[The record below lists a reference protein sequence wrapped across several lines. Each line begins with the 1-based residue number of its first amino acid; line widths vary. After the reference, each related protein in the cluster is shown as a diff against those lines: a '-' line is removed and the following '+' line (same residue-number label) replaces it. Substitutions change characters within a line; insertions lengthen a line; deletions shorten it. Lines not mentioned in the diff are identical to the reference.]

1 MKSKYSTYLKVAAVL
16 LGGAFLT
23 TGCLQA
29 PDEPLYQ
36 TSEKLPEYEQTS
48 FDEYI
53 KDTKLWLEQNRVFLT
68 DDKQTEIDANLPFE
82 LAPKDQVTPTK
93 GVLFVHGLGDSPFYF
108 RDIAKVLSEQGFLV
122 RTVLLPGHGSRPG
135 DLILPTFDDWKRV
148 VQHHAELLA
157 NDVDEVWL
165 GGFSTG
171 ANLVTAY
178 AAQHDDIDGLLL
190 FSPAMAPKDS
200 LHVIAPV
207 ANYFLDWLDV
217 DPHEDNYT
225 RYATLATNGA
235 VLFSESVSEVN
246 DHLSETPYRKPVL
259 MVISE
264 SDSVLDSAETIDLFK
279 SSFLHPQSRFVWYG
293 DGKITGDTRIISL
306 ASSIPEQRIS
316 TFSHMSVLFSPS
328 NDYYGKNGSQLVC
341 DNGQSEEAEK
351 ACPSSDELWYASYDY
366 LEEGKIH
373 ARLTWNPYFSELA
386 ETVGTVTK

>member
-1 MKSKYSTYLKVAAVL
+1 MKSNYSTYLKAAAVV

-48 FDEYI
+48 FDEYV

-68 DDKQTEIDANLPFE
+68 DDKQTEIDANAPFE

-108 RDIAKVLSEQGFLV
+108 RDIANVLSEQGFLV

-157 NDVDEVWL
+157 NDVDEIWL

-178 AAQHDDIDGLLL
+178 AAQHNDIDGLLL

-235 VLFSESVSEVN
+235 ALFSESVSEVN
-246 DHLSETPYRKPVL
+246 DQLSEMPYRKPVL

-316 TFSHMSVLFSPS
+316 TFSHMSVLFSPT
-328 NDYYGKNGSQLVC
+328 NEYYGKNGSQLVC

-351 ACPSSDELWYASYDY
+351 ACPNSDELWYSSYDY

-386 ETVGTVTK
+386 ETIGTVTK

>member
-1 MKSKYSTYLKVAAVL
+1 MKSRYSNYLKPAIVVL
-16 LGGAFLT
+16 AGAFLT
-23 TGCLQA
+23 TGCLLA
-29 PDEPLYQ
+29 PDEPLYR

-48 FDEYI
+48 FEEYV

-68 DDKQTEIDANLPFE
+68 DDKQTEIDANTPFE

-108 RDIAKVLSEQGFLV
+108 RDIANALSEQGFLV

-235 VLFSESVSEVN
+235 ALFSESVSEVN
-246 DHLSETPYRKPVL
+246 DQLSEKPYRKPVL
-259 MVISE
+259 IVISE

-293 DGKITGDTRIISL
+293 DGEITGDTRIISL

-316 TFSHMSVLFSPS
+316 TFSHMSVLFSPT

-351 ACPSSDELWYASYDY
+351 ACPNSDELWYSSYDY
-366 LEEGKIH
+366 LEQGKIH

-386 ETVGTVTK
+386 KTIGTVTK